1 MQEVLF
7 LALYMIS
14 TDTTQDVYRH
24 VFRTMHVEDLRQTY
38 GLTTVL
44 QQQPCSMS

>member
-24 VFRTMHVEDLRQTY
+24 VFRTMHVEDLSHCDNY
-38 GLTTVL
+38 LHA
-44 QQQPCSMS
+44 